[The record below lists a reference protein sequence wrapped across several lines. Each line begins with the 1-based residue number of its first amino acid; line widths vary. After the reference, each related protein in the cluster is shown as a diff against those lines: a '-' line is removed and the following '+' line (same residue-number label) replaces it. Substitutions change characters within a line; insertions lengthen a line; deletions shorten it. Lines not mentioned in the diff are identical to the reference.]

1 MSDILFREHLPAMER
16 WQLQDVA
23 TATPPK
29 TGGPRQPP
37 GGQKLHSAAE
47 LEALQKQAWDEAYAR
62 GLEAGRT
69 AGKAEVD
76 RVAARLQQVLGALA
90 SPLQE
95 IDEQVEEELLQL
107 ALAVAR
113 QIIRRELVANPS
125 HVIAAVREALAELPS
140 SSRDIRVLLN
150 PDDAQLV
157 RETLP
162 RPSGHASWDIVEDP
176 VIEHGGCKVI
186 TPNTTVDAS
195 LEARIRAVASRVLG
209 GDRHE
214 DSDSGDASPA
224 TP

>member
-1 MSDILFREHLPAMER
+1 MSDILFREQLPAMVR

-23 TATPPK
+23 TATSPK

-37 GGQKLHSAAE
+37 SAQKLHSAAE

-62 GLEAGRT
+62 GLEAGRV
-69 AGKAEVD
+69 AGKADVD

-90 SPLQE
+90 SPLQD

-140 SSRDIRVLLN
+140 SSRDIRVQIN
-150 PDDAQLV
+150 PDDAQIV
-157 RETLP
+157 REILHRT
-162 RPSGHASWDIVEDP
+162 SGHSTWDIVE
-176 VIEHGGCKVI
+176 EHGI
-186 TPNTTVDAS
+186 
-195 LEARIRAVASRVLG
+195 E
-209 GDRHE
+209 
-214 DSDSGDASPA
+214 
-224 TP
+224 